1 MVFLCAN
8 SERTTQRIDCRLQN
22 IYGRKLFYNATKQ
35 TTKTKKKRNQKE
47 KQKQKDGT
55 HALNDDHKQLKNK
68 SKSK

>member
-1 MVFLCAN
+1 MQIAKEQHKESIVDYKTFMAE
-8 SERTTQRIDCRLQN
+8 SFFTMQRKNNN
-22 IYGRKLFYNATKQ
+22 I
-35 TTKTKKKRNQKE
+35 KKNQKE